1 MSRYS
6 CLLMLPKITHQAH
19 LPALYH
25 DFVNTLTQGQ
35 AFTGDI
41 DTSYSGRLSV
51 ATDNSIY
58 QQLPQLVIQPR
69 TKHDIVLLTKIASED
84 KYHGIKF
91 SARGG
96 GTGTNGQSLT
106 PGVVVDLSKYMNK
119 VLEINIDEKWVRV
132 EAGVVKDQLND
143 YLRPH
148 GFFFAPDL
156 STSNRATIGGMINT
170 DASGQGSLVYG
181 KTSNH
186 VLALESVLA
195 NGEVLNTQ
203 PMTLTQAQH
212 LAQQSTLDGEAIT
225 YPQSHADIMAQVL
238 TSCIENRALVLK
250 TFPRLNRFLTG
261 YDLEHV
267 LTANDEGDI
276 TGVDL
281 SRLITGSEGS
291 LAFVC
296 EAKLNINPIRV
307 AKTLI
312 NIKYDSFDSALRHS
326 PTLVAAKATSVETID
341 SRVLNLAKQ
350 DIVWHSVSELI
361 TDVPDKV
368 MDGINIVEY
377 NGDSIADLAA
387 QVSELTAKLDGLISS
402 NNPDSSNN
410 SEKSSSSCGVIG
422 YQVTSDLASINKI
435 YAMRKKA
442 VGLLG
447 KTQGSQKP
455 LAFAEDTAVPPEN
468 LADFIGEFRALLDS
482 YGLNYGMF
490 GHVDAGVLHVR
501 PALDMC
507 DPEQEKLLRTLS
519 DEVVKLTAKYG
530 GLMWGEH
537 GRGYRSEYGP
547 AFFGEPLFNE
557 LRKIK
562 AVFDPLNK
570 MNPGKICTPI
580 ESTEQLVSVDDTKRG
595 TFDRQIPVVV
605 KESFTA
611 VMDCNGNGL
620 CFNYDAD
627 SPMCPSSKIT
637 RDRRHSPKGRAGLMR
652 EWLRLLEKQGV
663 DILQLEDSINKSK
676 NIWSVKEILTNTA
689 AKFRVNFINKSRQGE
704 DNNNDDFSHEVM
716 EAMQGCLACKACA
729 SQCPVKVDV
738 PDFRSRFLNI
748 YYSRYNRPLKDHL
761 VANVETLAPLMAKA
775 PKIVNALLNT
785 SLYERFSA
793 KTIGYVNTPLLSVPT
808 LQKQVRKAGFSGF
821 DLSKLQGLTSAQRK
835 GYVLIV
841 QDPFTSFY
849 DATTVESMMHLIKKL
864 GLEPILLPFKPN
876 GKAQHVKGFL
886 ARFAKTAKSSSDFLN
901 QLAALNIPML
911 GMDASMVLC
920 YRDEYAK
927 TLQQNR
933 GDFSVLL
940 AHEWL
945 LNFIKDD
952 TVFTGAVAS
961 RALAKELSKEQS
973 KESLTTTSFKLFSH
987 CTEKTAL
994 VNSENEWQTIFEHFG
1009 LTLEKVS
1016 VGCCGMAGTYGHEK
1030 VNLDNSKGLFELSW
1044 QPKVAALASEQILA
1058 TGFSCRSQ
1066 VKRFSDLK
1074 ARHPVAAI
1082 LDSLN

>member
-1 MSRYS
+1 
-6 CLLMLPKITHQAH
+6 MLPRIDHQTQ
-19 LPALYH
+19 LSPIYER
-25 DFVNTLTQGQ
+25 FVSSLKNNN
-35 AFTGDI
+35 FTGDI
-41 DTSYSGRLSV
+41 NASYSARLAV
-51 ATDNSIY
+51 ATDNSVY
-58 QQLPQLVIQPR
+58 QQLPTLVIHPR
-69 TKHDIVLLTKIASED
+69 TKQDITVLAKTASED
-84 KYHGIKF
+84 QYKDVTF

-106 PGVVVDLSKYMNK
+106 PGIIVDLSKYMNK
-119 VLEINIDEKWVRV
+119 VLEINIEEKWVKV

-156 STSNRATIGGMINT
+156 STSNRATVGGMINT

-195 NGEVLNTQ
+195 NGDMLNTE
-203 PMTLTQAQH
+203 PMTIAQAES
-212 LAQQSTLDGEAIT
+212 LAKEET
-225 YPQSHADIMAQVL
+225 SHGQIVKQVL
-238 TSCIENRALVLK
+238 ESSVGNRQLILDK
-250 TFPRLNRFLTG
+250 FPRLNRFLTG
-261 YDLEHV
+261 YDLENV
-267 LTANDEGDI
+267 LQDDEQ
-276 TGVDL
+276 TFDL

-296 EAKLNINPIRV
+296 QAKLNITPV
-307 AKTLI
+307 SPAKTLI

-326 PTLVAAKATSVETID
+326 PFLVKAKATSVETID
-341 SRVLNLAKQ
+341 SKVLNLAKQ
-350 DIVWHSVSELI
+350 DIIWHSVSDLI

-368 MDGINIVEY
+368 MDGINIVEF
-377 NGDSIADLAA
+377 NGTTVEALAEQVALLTKGLDETIASDN
-387 QVSELTAKLDGLISS
+387 TG
-402 NNPDSSNN
+402 
-410 SEKSSSSCGVIG
+410 GVIG
-422 YQVTSDLASINKI
+422 YQVTSDLASINKL

-447 KTQGSQKP
+447 NTDGSQKP

-468 LADFIGEFRALLDS
+468 LADFIGEFRQLLDG
-482 YGLNYGMF
+482 YNLHYGMF

-537 GRGYRSEYGP
+537 GKGYRSEYGP
-547 AFFGEPLFNE
+547 EFFGEQLFNE

-580 ESTEQLVSVDDTKRG
+580 DSTDKLVSVDDTKRG
-595 TFDRQIPVVV
+595 FYDRQIPVTV

-611 VMDCNGNGL
+611 AMDCNGNGL
-620 CFNYDAD
+620 CFNYDAN

-637 RDRRHSPKGRAGLMR
+637 KDRRHSPKGRAGLMR

-663 DILQLEDSINKSK
+663 DILALEQDINHWSIKRLLDTS
-676 NIWSVKEILTNTA
+676 I
-689 AKFRVNFINKSRQGE
+689 AKFKVTFLTKEENK
-704 DNNNDDFSHEVM
+704 DDFSHEVM

-729 SQCPVKVDV
+729 SQCPIKVDV
-738 PDFRSRFLNI
+738 PDFRSRFINL
-748 YYSRYNRPLKDHL
+748 YHSRYPRPLKDHL
-761 VANVETLAPLMAKA
+761 VANVEVLAPLMAKA
-775 PKIVNALLNT
+775 PKLVNSII
-785 SLYERFSA
+785 SLKAYDTLSE
-793 KTIGYVNTPLLSVPT
+793 KTIGYVNTPLLSVPSLKT
-808 LQKQVRKAGFSGF
+808 QVKKAGYSGF
-821 DLSKLQGLTSAQRK
+821 DLTKLQHLTDKQRE

-849 DATTVESMMHLIKKL
+849 DANTVQSMMALIRKL

-886 ARFAKTAKSSSDFLN
+886 SRFAKTAKSSSEFLN
-901 QLAALNIPML
+901 QLAQLNIPMV

-927 TLQQNR
+927 TLADKR
-933 GDFSVLL
+933 GDFKVLL

-945 LNFIKDD
+945 SSFISKDTEFNRD
-952 TVFTGAVAS
+952 EN
-961 RALAKELSKEQS
+961 ELQQ
-973 KESLTTTSFKLFSH
+973 TFKLFSH

-994 VNSENEWQTIFEHFG
+994 VNSENEWLAIFKHFG
-1009 LTLEKVS
+1009 LSLDKVS

-1030 VNLDNSKGLFELSW
+1030 SNVENSKGLFDLSW
-1044 QPKVAALASEQILA
+1044 QAKLNELSQEQILA

-1066 VKRFSDLK
+1066 VKRFTEVQ
-1074 ARHPVAAI
+1074 ARHPVEAI
-1082 LDSLN
+1082 LAALA

>member
-1 MSRYS
+1 
-6 CLLMLPKITHQAH
+6 MLPRIDHQTH
-19 LPALYH
+19 LSPLYE
-25 DFVNTLTQGQ
+25 DFVNSLKNNG
-35 AFTGDI
+35 FTGDVNA
-41 DTSYSGRLSV
+41 SYSARLSV
-51 ATDNSIY
+51 ATDNSVY
-58 QQLPQLVIQPR
+58 QQLPKLVIHPR
-69 TKHDIVLLTKIASED
+69 TRQDIVVLTKTSNEDQYSE
-84 KYHGIKF
+84 IKF

-106 PGVVVDLSKYMNK
+106 PGIIVDLSKYMNK
-119 VLEINIDEKWVRV
+119 VLEINVEEKWVKV

-156 STSNRATIGGMINT
+156 STSNRATVGGMINT

-195 NGEVLNTQ
+195 NGDILKTE
-203 PMTLTQAQH
+203 PMTIAQAQS
-212 LAQQSTLDGEAIT
+212 LANEDSSHGQIT
-225 YPQSHADIMAQVL
+225 KQVL
-238 TSCIENRALVLK
+238 ASSLDNRQLILDK
-250 TFPRLNRFLTG
+250 FPRLNRFLTG
-261 YDLEHV
+261 YDLENV
-267 LTANDEGDI
+267 LQNDES
-276 TGVDL
+276 TFDL

-296 EAKLNINPIRV
+296 QAKLNITPV
-307 AKTLI
+307 SPAKTLI

-326 PTLVAAKATSVETID
+326 PFLVKAKATSVETID
-341 SRVLNLAKQ
+341 SKVLNLAKQ
-350 DIVWHSVSELI
+350 DVVWHSVSDLI
-361 TDVPDKV
+361 TDVPDKA
-368 MDGINIVEY
+368 MDGINIVEF
-377 NGDSIADLAA
+377 NGTSIEALAE
-387 QVSELTAKLDGLISS
+387 QVALLTQGLDETIASDNTG
-402 NNPDSSNN
+402 
-410 SEKSSSSCGVIG
+410 GVIG
-422 YQVTSDLASINKI
+422 YQVTSDLSSINKL

-447 KTQGSQKP
+447 NTDGSQKP

-468 LADFIGEFRALLDS
+468 LADFISEFRALLDG
-482 YGLNYGMF
+482 YNLHYGMF

-537 GRGYRSEYGP
+537 GKGYRSEYGP
-547 AFFGEPLFNE
+547 EFFGEQLFNE

-580 ESTEQLVSVDDTKRG
+580 DSNEQLVSVDDTKRG
-595 TFDRQIPVVV
+595 FYDRQIPVTV

-611 VMDCNGNGL
+611 AMDCNGNGL
-620 CFNYDAD
+620 CFNYDAN

-637 RDRRHSPKGRAGLMR
+637 KDRRHSPKGRAGLMR

-663 DILQLEDSINKSK
+663 DILALEQDIN
-676 NIWSVKEILTNTA
+676 NWSVKKLLDTSI
-689 AKFRVNFINKSRQGE
+689 AKFKVAFLTKDENK
-704 DNNNDDFSHEVM
+704 DDFSHEVM

-729 SQCPVKVDV
+729 SQCPIKVDV
-738 PDFRSRFLNI
+738 PDFRSRFINL
-748 YYSRYNRPLKDHL
+748 YHSRYPRPVKDHL
-761 VANVETLAPLMAKA
+761 VANVEILAPLMAKA
-775 PKIVNALLNT
+775 PKLVNSIL
-785 SLYERFSA
+785 SLKAYDTLSE

-808 LQKQVRKAGFSGF
+808 LKNQVKKAGYSGF
-821 DLSKLQGLTSAQRK
+821 DLTKLQYLTDKQRE

-849 DATTVESMMHLIKKL
+849 DAKTVESMMALIRKL

-886 ARFAKTAKSSSDFLN
+886 SRFAKTAESSSEFLN
-901 QLAALNIPML
+901 QLAQLKMPML

-927 TLQQNR
+927 TLGDQR
-933 GDFSVLL
+933 GDFQVLL

-945 LNFIKDD
+945 TSFISKD
-952 TVFTGAVAS
+952 TKFAS
-961 RALAKELSKEQS
+961 DASDHQQA
-973 KESLTTTSFKLFSH
+973 FKLFSH

-994 VNSENEWQTIFEHFG
+994 VSSEKEWLAIFNHFG
-1009 LTLEKVS
+1009 LSLETVS

-1030 VNLDNSKGLFELSW
+1030 SNLDNSKGLFDLSW
-1044 QPKVAALASEQILA
+1044 QPKLTELETEQVLA

-1066 VKRFSDLK
+1066 VKRLTELK
-1074 ARHPVAAI
+1074 ARHPVEAI
-1082 LDSLN
+1082 LAALK

>member
-1 MSRYS
+1 M
-6 CLLMLPKITHQAH
+6 LPHFLLPKIDHQAH
-19 LPALYH
+19 LPPLY
-25 DFVNTLTQGQ
+25 DNFKSTLKNSN
-35 AFTGDI
+35 FTGDI
-41 DTSYSGRLSV
+41 SAKYSDRLSV
-51 ATDNSIY
+51 ATDNSVY
-58 QQLPQLVIQPR
+58 QQLPQLVIHPR
-69 TKHDIVLLTKIASED
+69 TKQDIILLAQAASEE
-84 KYHGIKF
+84 KYNEIKF

-106 PGVVVDLSKYMNK
+106 PGIIVDLSKYMNK
-119 VLEINIDEKWVRV
+119 VLEINVQEKWVKV
-132 EAGVVKDQLND
+132 EAGVIKDQLND

-186 VLALESVLA
+186 VLALTSVLA
-195 NGEVLNTQ
+195 NGDVLDTE
-203 PMTLTQAQH
+203 PMTIEQAQY
-212 LAQQSTLDGEAIT
+212 LAKEDS
-225 YPQSHADIMAQVL
+225 SHGQIIKQVL
-238 TSCIENRALVLK
+238 ASSLDNREQILE

-261 YDLEHV
+261 YDLENV
-267 LTANDEGDI
+267 LQSNSDDKLVTF
-276 TGVDL
+276 DL

-296 EAKLNINPIRV
+296 QAKLNITPISP

-326 PTLVAAKATSVETID
+326 PFLVNAKATSVETID
-341 SRVLNLAKQ
+341 SKVLNLAKQ
-350 DIVWHSVSELI
+350 DIVWHSVSDLI

-368 MDGINIVEY
+368 MDGINIVEF
-377 NGDSIADLAA
+377 NGSSVEALAE
-387 QVSELTAKLDGLISS
+387 QVKELTAGLDKTIA
-402 NNPDSSNN
+402 NNED
-410 SEKSSSSCGVIG
+410 GVIG
-422 YQVTSDLASINKI
+422 YQVTSDLSNINKL

-447 KTQGSQKP
+447 NIDGSQKP

-468 LADFIGEFRALLDS
+468 LADYIVEFRALLDS
-482 YGLNYGMF
+482 YNLHYGMF

-537 GRGYRSEYGP
+537 GKGYRSEYGP
-547 AFFGEPLFNE
+547 EFFGEQLFNE

-562 AVFDPLNK
+562 AVFDPKNK

-580 ESTEQLVSVDDTKRG
+580 CSTEQLVSVDDTKRG
-595 TFDRQIPVVV
+595 YFDRQIPVTV

-611 VMDCNGNGL
+611 AMDCNGNGL
-620 CFNYDAD
+620 CFNYDVN

-637 RDRRHSPKGRAGLMR
+637 SDRRHSPKGRAGLIR
-652 EWLRLLEKQGV
+652 DWLRLLEKQGIDV
-663 DILQLEDSINKSK
+663 LALEQDIN
-676 NIWSVKEILTNTA
+676 NWSVKKLLDSSI
-689 AKFRVNFINKSRQGE
+689 AKFKITFLNKAE
-704 DNNNDDFSHEVM
+704 NKDDFSHEVM

-729 SQCPVKVDV
+729 SQCPIKVDV
-738 PDFRSRFLNI
+738 PDFRSRFINL
-748 YYSRYNRPLKDHL
+748 YHSRYPRPLKDHL
-761 VANVETLAPLMAKA
+761 VANVEILAPLMAKA
-775 PKIVNALLNT
+775 PKLVNSILKTKAYDKL
-785 SLYERFSA
+785 SE

-808 LQKQVRKAGFSGF
+808 LKKQVKKAGYSGF
-821 DLSKLQGLTSAQRK
+821 DLTKLQYLTDKQRE

-849 DATTVESMMHLIKKL
+849 DANTVQSMMALIRKL

-886 ARFAKTAKSSSDFLN
+886 SRFAKTAKSSSDFLN
-901 QLAALNIPML
+901 QLAQLNIPMV

-920 YRDEYAK
+920 YRDEYEK
-927 TLQQNR
+927 VLGDKR
-933 GDFSVLL
+933 GCFNVQL

-945 LNFIKDD
+945 LSFIKQGQKIKCDSND
-952 TVFTGAVAS
+952 KQRT
-961 RALAKELSKEQS
+961 
-973 KESLTTTSFKLFSH
+973 FKLFSH

-994 VNSENEWQTIFEHFG
+994 VNSENEWLEIFEYFG

-1030 VNLDNSKGLFELSW
+1030 SNLENSKGLFELSW
-1044 QPKVAALASEQILA
+1044 QPKLDKLDNEQILA

-1066 VKRFSDLK
+1066 VKRLTGLK
-1074 ARHPVAAI
+1074 ARHPVDA
-1082 LDSLN
+1082 LLTHLK

>member
-1 MSRYS
+1 
-6 CLLMLPKITHQAH
+6 MLPHISHQNH
-19 LPALYH
+19 LPPLYET
-25 DFVNTLTQGQ
+25 FVASLKNGH
-35 AFTGDI
+35 FTGDI
-41 DTSYSGRLSV
+41 NASYSARLAV

-69 TKHDIVLLTKIASED
+69 SQADVVLLTKTANSEQFLS
-84 KYHGIKF
+84 IKF

-106 PGVVVDLSKYMNK
+106 PGIIVDLSKYMNK
-119 VLEINIDEKWVRV
+119 VLEINVEEKWVRV
-132 EAGVVKDQLND
+132 EAGVIKDQLND

-148 GFFFAPDL
+148 GFFFAPDC

-186 VLALESVLA
+186 VLALDSVLA
-195 NGEVLNTQ
+195 NGEVLSTK
-203 PMTLTQAQH
+203 PIKLTDAQA
-212 LAQQSTLDGEAIT
+212 LAAESS
-225 YPQSHADIMAQVL
+225 SHGHIMQQVL
-238 TSCIENRALVLK
+238 TSCLENRDLVLEK
-250 TFPRLNRFLTG
+250 FPRLNRFLTG
-261 YDLEHV
+261 YDLENV
-267 LTANDEGDI
+267 LKTDRNGDV

-296 EAKLNINPIRV
+296 QAKLNINPIRV

-326 PTLVAAKATSVETID
+326 PALVEAKATSVETID

-350 DIVWHSVSELI
+350 DIVWHSVSDLI
-361 TDVPDKV
+361 TDVPDQV
-368 MDGINIVEY
+368 MDGINVVEY
-377 NGDSIADLAA
+377 NGDSVEGLAE
-387 QVSELTAKLDGLISS
+387 QVAELTRELDELTAKDKESG
-402 NNPDSSNN
+402 
-410 SEKSSSSCGVIG
+410 SCGVIG

-447 KTQGSQKP
+447 KTKGSQKP

-482 YGLNYGMF
+482 YDLNYGMF

-537 GRGYRSEYGP
+537 GKGYRSEYGP
-547 AFFGEPLFNE
+547 EFFGEQLFTE

-562 AVFDPLNK
+562 AVFDPSNK

-580 ESTEQLVSVDDTKRG
+580 DSQEQLVSVDDTKRG
-595 TFDRQIPVVV
+595 YFDRQIPVTV

-611 VMDCNGNGL
+611 AMDCNGNGL
-620 CFNYDAD
+620 CFNYDAN

-652 EWLRLLEKQGV
+652 EWLRLLEKQGI
-663 DILQLEDSINKSK
+663 DILKLEDKINRDKS
-676 NIWSVKEILTNTA
+676 IWSVKEILSSA
-689 AKFRVNFINKSRQGE
+689 AEKIRINFISKPEE
-704 DNNNDDFSHEVM
+704 DPNGNGDFSHEVM

-729 SQCPVKVDV
+729 SQCPIKVDV
-738 PDFRSRFLNI
+738 PDFRARFINI
-748 YYSRYNRPLKDHL
+748 YYSRYARPLKDHL
-761 VANVETLAPLMAKA
+761 VANVEILAPLMAKA
-775 PKIVNALLNT
+775 PKIINAVLNNKIYDK
-785 SLYERFSA
+785 LSA

-808 LQKQVRKAGFSGF
+808 LKKQVKQSGYSGF
-821 DLSKLQGLTSAQRK
+821 DLQKLQGLTSEQRK

-849 DATTVESMMHLIKKL
+849 DANTVHSMMALIKKL

-886 ARFAKTAKSSSDFLN
+886 SRFAKTAKSSSEFLN
-901 QLAALNIPML
+901 QLAALDIPML

-927 TLQQNR
+927 TLQDKR
-933 GDFSVLL
+933 GDFNVML

-945 LNFIKDD
+945 TEFVKQNVDVKFD
-952 TVFTGAVAS
+952 VNAS
-961 RALAKELSKEQS
+961 EKP
-973 KESLTTTSFKLFSH
+973 FKLFAH

-994 VNSENEWQTIFEHFG
+994 VNSENDWQAIFNYFG
-1009 LTLEKVS
+1009 LTLEKVA

-1030 VNLDNSKGLFELSW
+1030 ANLTNSQGLFELSW
-1044 QPKVAALASEQILA
+1044 QPKLTSLDTEQILA

-1066 VKRFSDLK
+1066 VKRFSDAK
-1074 ARHPVAAI
+1074 ARHPVEA
-1082 LDSLN
+1082 LLQSLT

>member
-1 MSRYS
+1 
-6 CLLMLPKITHQAH
+6 MLPHISHQNH
-19 LPALYH
+19 LPPLYD
-25 DFVNTLTQGQ
+25 DFIFSLKNKN
-35 AFTGDI
+35 FTGDI
-41 DTSYSGRLSV
+41 NASYSARLAV

-58 QQLPQLVIQPR
+58 QQLPQLVIHPR
-69 TKHDIVLLTKIASED
+69 TKADIVLLAKTASDEQ
-84 KYHGIKF
+84 YQSIKF

-106 PGVVVDLSKYMNK
+106 PGVVVDLSKYMNNI
-119 VLEINIDEKWVRV
+119 LEINVAEKWVRV
-132 EAGVVKDQLND
+132 EAGVIKDQLND

-156 STSNRATIGGMINT
+156 STSNRATVGGMIST

-195 NGEVLNTQ
+195 NGEVFDTE
-203 PMTLTQAQH
+203 PMALAQAQD
-212 LAQQSTLDGEAIT
+212 LAKQENT
-225 YPQSHADIMAQVL
+225 YGRIMAQVL
-238 TSCIENRALVLK
+238 DSCINNRALVLK
-250 TFPRLNRFLTG
+250 KFPRLNRFLTG
-261 YDLEHV
+261 YDLENV
-267 LTANDEGDI
+267 LTANENGDI
-276 TGVDL
+276 IGVDL

-296 EAKLNINPIRV
+296 EAKLNINAIRV
-307 AKTLI
+307 AKTVI

-326 PTLVAAKATSVETID
+326 PALVAAKATSVETID

-350 DIVWHSVSELI
+350 DIVWHSVSDLI
-361 TDVPDKV
+361 TDVPGKV

-377 NGDSIADLAA
+377 NGDSIADLAD
-387 QVSELTAKLDGLISS
+387 QVSELTSVLEDLISKGEGA
-402 NNPDSSNN
+402 DSSVLG
-410 SEKSSSSCGVIG
+410 SCGVIG
-422 YQVTSDLASINKI
+422 YQVTSDLGSINKI

-447 KTQGSQKP
+447 KTAGSQKP

-468 LADFIGEFRALLDS
+468 LADYIVEFRALLDG
-482 YGLNYGMF
+482 YQLNYGMF

-507 DPEQEKLLRTLS
+507 DPEQEKLLRILS

-537 GRGYRSEYGP
+537 GKGYRSEYSP
-547 AFFGEPLFNE
+547 AFFGEQLFNE

-570 MNPGKICTPI
+570 MNPGKICTPF
-580 ESTEQLVSVDDTKRG
+580 ESDEQLVSVDDTKRG
-595 TFDRQIPVVV
+595 FYDRQIPITV

-611 VMDCNGNGL
+611 AMDCNGNGL

-627 SPMCPSSKIT
+627 STMCPSSKIT
-637 RDRRHSPKGRAGLMR
+637 GDRRHSPKGRAGLMR

-663 DILQLEDSINKSK
+663 DILALEGKINSSKS
-676 NIWSVKEILTNTA
+676 IWSIKEILSNA
-689 AKFRVNFINKSRQGE
+689 AEKLRLNFISKPQQD
-704 DNNNDDFSHEVM
+704 DNGNGDFSHEVM
-716 EAMQGCLACKACA
+716 DAMQGCLACKACA

-738 PDFRSRFLNI
+738 PDFRSRFINI
-748 YYSRYNRPLKDHL
+748 YYSRYARPLKDHL
-761 VANVETLAPLMAKA
+761 VANVEILAPLMAKA
-775 PKIVNALLNT
+775 PKIVNAVLNT
-785 SLYERFSA
+785 KLYDKLSA

-808 LQKQVRKAGFSGF
+808 LKNQVHKAGFSGF
-821 DLSKLQGLTSAQRK
+821 DLSKLQALTVEQRK

-849 DATTVESMMHLIKKL
+849 DANTVQSMMELIKKL

-886 ARFAKTAKSSSDFLN
+886 ARFAKTAKSSSEFLN
-901 QLAALNIPML
+901 QLSKLDMPML

-927 TLQQNR
+927 TLLEKR

-945 LNFIKDD
+945 LSFIKADAEQGNAFK
-952 TVFTGAVAS
+952 VKAVA
-961 RALAKELSKEQS
+961 AELSKG
-973 KESLTTTSFKLFSH
+973 KPFKLFSH

-1009 LTLEKVS
+1009 LALEKVS

-1030 VNLDNSKGLFELSW
+1030 VNLANSKGLFELSW
-1044 QPKVAALASEQILA
+1044 QPKVAALASEQILV

-1074 ARHPVAAI
+1074 ARHPVAA
-1082 LDSLN
+1082 LLESLN

>member
-1 MSRYS
+1 
-6 CLLMLPKITHQAH
+6 MLPHISHQNH
-19 LPALYH
+19 LPPLYDEFINALKNNKKG
-25 DFVNTLTQGQ
+25 NT
-35 AFTGDI
+35 FTGDI
-41 DTSYSGRLSV
+41 NASYSARLAV
-51 ATDNSIY
+51 ATDNSVY
-58 QQLPQLVIQPR
+58 QQLPQLVIHPR
-69 TKHDIVLLTKIASED
+69 TKADIVLLAKTASEERFIT
-84 KYHGIKF
+84 IKF

-119 VLEINIDEKWVRV
+119 VLAINVEEKWVKV

-156 STSNRATIGGMINT
+156 STSNRATVGGMINT

-195 NGEVLNTQ
+195 NGDVLNTQ
-203 PMTLTQAQH
+203 PMG
-212 LAQQSTLDGEAIT
+212 LAEAIKLASQENSHGSS
-225 YPQSHADIMAQVL
+225 YSASHAKIMSQVL
-238 TSCIENRALVLK
+238 ETCIDNREQVLEK
-250 TFPRLNRFLTG
+250 FPRLNRFLTG
-261 YDLEHV
+261 YDLENA
-267 LTANDEGDI
+267 LQTDEEGDI

-326 PTLVAAKATSVETID
+326 PALVEAKATSVETID

-350 DIVWHSVSELI
+350 DIVWHSVSDLI
-361 TDVPDKV
+361 TDVPGKV
-368 MDGINIVEY
+368 MDGINVVEY
-377 NGDSIADLAA
+377 NGDSVEGLAD
-387 QVSELTAKLDGLISS
+387 QVAVLTTELDNLI
-402 NNPDSSNN
+402 NAGDS
-410 SEKSSSSCGVIG
+410 KSRGVIG
-422 YQVTSDLASINKI
+422 YQVTSELASINKI

-447 KTQGSQKP
+447 KTEGSQKP
-455 LAFAEDTAVPPEN
+455 LAFVEDTAVPPEH
-468 LADFIGEFRALLDS
+468 LADYISEFRDLLDS
-482 YGLNYGMF
+482 HQLNYGMF

-507 DPEQEKLLRTLS
+507 DPEQEKLLRTIS

-537 GRGYRSEYGP
+537 GKGYRSEYGP
-547 AFFGEPLFNE
+547 EFFGEHLFNE

-562 AVFDPLNK
+562 TAFDPLNK

-580 ESTEQLVSVDDTKRG
+580 DSNEQLVSVDDVKRG
-595 TFDRQIPVVV
+595 YFDRQIPVTV

-611 VMDCNGNGL
+611 AMDCNGNGL

-637 RDRRHSPKGRAGLMR
+637 KDRRHSPKGRAGLMR

-663 DILQLEDSINKSK
+663 DILNLEDNINKSK
-676 NIWSVKEILTNTA
+676 SIWSVKEILTNA
-689 AKFRVNFINKSRQGE
+689 AEKLRINLFNKPQE
-704 DNNNDDFSHEVM
+704 DENGNGDFSHEVM
-716 EAMQGCLACKACA
+716 DAMQGCLACKACA
-729 SQCPVKVDV
+729 SQCPIKVDV
-738 PDFRSRFLNI
+738 PDFRARFINI
-748 YYSRYNRPLKDHL
+748 YYSRYARPLKDHL
-761 VANVETLAPLMAKA
+761 VANVEILAPLMATA
-775 PKIVNALLNT
+775 PKFVNAILNT
-785 SLYERFSA
+785 KIYDKLSE

-808 LQKQVRKAGFSGF
+808 LKNQVKKAGYSGF
-821 DLSKLQGLTSAQRK
+821 DLSKLQGLTIEQRK

-849 DATTVESMMHLIKKL
+849 DANTVQSMMSLIKRL

-886 ARFAKTAKSSSDFLN
+886 SRFAKTAKSSSDFLN
-901 QLAALNIPML
+901 ELAKLDIPMV

-927 TLQQNR
+927 TLQTQR

-945 LNFIKDD
+945 LSFIKQNNEFKSTKVNAD
-952 TVFTGAVAS
+952 
-961 RALAKELSKEQS
+961 L
-973 KESLTTTSFKLFSH
+973 SFKLFAH

-994 VNSENEWQTIFEHFG
+994 VNSENEWQEIFEYFG
-1009 LTLEKVS
+1009 LLLEKVS

-1030 VNLDNSKGLFELSW
+1030 TNVENSKGLFNLSW
-1044 QPKVAALASEQILA
+1044 QPKLESLNSEQILV

-1066 VKRFSDLK
+1066 VKRFSELK
-1074 ARHPVAAI
+1074 ARHPVEAI
-1082 LDSLN
+1082 LTALLK

>member
-1 MSRYS
+1 
-6 CLLMLPKITHQAH
+6 MLPHISHQNH
-19 LPALYH
+19 LPPLY
-25 DFVNTLTQGQ
+25 DVFISVLKEQN
-35 AFTGDI
+35 FTGDI
-41 DTSYSGRLSV
+41 NASYSARLAV
-51 ATDNSIY
+51 ATDNSVY

-69 TKHDIVLLTKIASED
+69 TKADVALLAKTASDEQFLT
-84 KYHGIKF
+84 IKF

-119 VLEINIDEKWVRV
+119 VLEINVAEKWVRV

-195 NGEVLNTQ
+195 NGELLCTE
-203 PMTLTQAQH
+203 PMDIVAAKS
-212 LAQQSTLDGEAIT
+212 LASQEQKSIHS
-225 YPQSHADIMAQVL
+225 QIMSQVIN
-238 TSCIENRALVLK
+238 SCVENRELILK
-250 TFPRLNRFLTG
+250 KFPRLNRFLTG
-261 YDLEHV
+261 YDLENV
-267 LTANDEGDI
+267 LQTGKGGEI

-326 PTLVAAKATSVETID
+326 PALVEAKATSVETID

-350 DIVWHSVSELI
+350 DIVWHSVSDLI
-361 TDVPDKV
+361 TDVPGQV
-368 MDGINIVEY
+368 MDGINVVEY
-377 NGDSIADLAA
+377 NGDSVEGLAEQVA
-387 QVSELTAKLDGLISS
+387 QLTAQLDELIKQDDAS
-402 NNPDSSNN
+402 NSR
-410 SEKSSSSCGVIG
+410 GVIG
-422 YQVTSDLASINKI
+422 YQVTSDLSSINKI

-447 KTQGSQKP
+447 KAQGSQKP

-468 LADFIGEFRALLDS
+468 LADFIAEFRTLLDG
-482 YGLNYGMF
+482 YQLNYGMF

-537 GRGYRSEYGP
+537 GKGYRSEYGP
-547 AFFGEPLFNE
+547 EFFGEQLFTE

-562 AVFDPLNK
+562 AVFDPHNK

-580 ESTEQLVSVDDTKRG
+580 DSSEQLVSVDGVKRG
-595 TFDRQIPVVV
+595 YFDRQIPVQV
-605 KESFTA
+605 KESFTEA
-611 VMDCNGNGL
+611 MDCNGNGL
-620 CFNYDAD
+620 CFNYDAN

-663 DILQLEDSINKSK
+663 DVLALEDKINSNKS
-676 NIWSVKEILTNTA
+676 IWSVKDILTNA
-689 AKFRVNFINKSRQGE
+689 AEKIRINFISKPAQDANG
-704 DNNNDDFSHEVM
+704 NGDFSHEVM

-729 SQCPVKVDV
+729 SQCPIKVDV
-738 PDFRSRFLNI
+738 PDFRARFINI
-748 YYSRYNRPLKDHL
+748 YYSRYARPLKDHL
-761 VANVETLAPLMAKA
+761 VANVELLAPLMAKA
-775 PKIVNALLNT
+775 PKIVNAVLNT
-785 SLYERFSA
+785 KAYDKFSEKA
-793 KTIGYVNTPLLSVPT
+793 IGYVNTPLLSVPT
-808 LQKQVRKAGFSGF
+808 LKKQVKQSGYSGF
-821 DLSKLQGLTSAQRK
+821 DLAKLQGLSVEQRK

-849 DATTVESMMHLIKKL
+849 DANTVHSMMALIKKL

-886 ARFAKTAKSSSDFLN
+886 GRFARTAKSTSDFLN
-901 QLAALNIPML
+901 QLAALDIPML

-927 TLQQNR
+927 TLKEKR
-933 GDFSVLL
+933 GGFSVMLV
-940 AHEWL
+940 HEWL
-945 LNFIKDD
+945 SAYIKNHSDD
-952 TVFTGAVAS
+952 KFVAN
-961 RALAKELSKEQS
+961 AETKP
-973 KESLTTTSFKLFSH
+973 FKLFAH

-994 VNSENEWQTIFEHFG
+994 VNSENEWQAIFEYFG
-1009 LTLEKVS
+1009 LSLEKVA

-1030 VNLDNSKGLFELSW
+1030 ANLDNSKGLFELSW
-1044 QPKVAALASEQILA
+1044 QPKVAALESEQILA

-1066 VKRFSDLK
+1066 VKRLSEAK
-1074 ARHPVAAI
+1074 ARHPVEALLEAM
-1082 LDSLN
+1082 